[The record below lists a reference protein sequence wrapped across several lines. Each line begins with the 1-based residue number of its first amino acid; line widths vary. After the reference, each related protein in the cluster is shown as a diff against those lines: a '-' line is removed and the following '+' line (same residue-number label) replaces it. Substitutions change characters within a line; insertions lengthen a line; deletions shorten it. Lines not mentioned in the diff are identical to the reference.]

1 MKGEDA
7 KEISLSEKLEQV
19 NDLIEELTTTGS
31 KHLDVKTLKKLKN
44 LCKTSKDDVRKTSK
58 DDVRKTSKDDVLQE
72 AYNVLIAQME
82 KNHAEIRFSSFQ
94 VIAELFSRSHFFRKL
109 ILNNLYLVFL
119 LTG

>member
-58 DDVRKTSKDDVLQE
+58 DDALQE